1 MRPGAVP
8 ARVTRSGQRYGARLR
23 QLRRAMVVFPTDMGR
38 DQDFEERGMVA
49 AVSGLID
56 QGR

>member
-1 MRPGAVP
+1 
-8 ARVTRSGQRYGARLR
+8 
-23 QLRRAMVVFPTDMGR
+23 MVVFPTDMGR